1 MRPGIQNTPSGIAQ
15 LRKTSESNLHGGN
28 HNGNS
33 IDSMNIDDFIF
44 SENAGTPAGLA
55 SPPSLTAHLD
65 ATSTPKCA
73 DERTASSTPSAIP
86 IKSRKDSANHFVPQ
100 SVPVPA
106 HNQTSTNGE
115 FNYVNRHLRKTSID
129 ERRVSE
135 LPLVVPLFAQSYHG
149 WCCCFCPALSPP
161 CRPAPS
167 GAVLG
172 SSVID
177 SPCTARRPCFEGPLQ
192 LPQIHR
198 RQLQNG
204 AQVPGGWG

>member
-15 LRKTSESNLHGGN
+15 LRKTSESNLHSGN
-28 HNGNS
+28 HNSNS
-33 IDSMNIDDFIF
+33 IDSMNLDDFIF
-44 SENAGTPAGLA
+44 SENAGTPAGFA

-106 HNQTSTNGE
+106 HNQASTNGE

-129 ERRVSE
+129 ERRVSKFTCCCSVICPM
-135 LPLVVPLFAQSYHG
+135 LPL
-149 WCCCFCPALSPP
+149 
-161 CRPAPS
+161 
-167 GAVLG
+167 AVL
-172 SSVID
+172 SALPRPLPPMPFCNPVVQLLVRLLSTPLHC
-177 SPCTARRPCFEGPLQ
+177 SPTL
-192 LPQIHR
+192 L
-198 RQLQNG
+198 
-204 AQVPGGWG
+204 